1 MAARAPGDPPDPA
14 AELLGRWQAHHSPDP
29 APPDSGPP
37 TTQDD
42 ETTSTEE
49 APATDGTGG
58 GRAVQRTAPEVS
70 AAPATPE
77 TSGAGDAPDAVGT
90 PRHAAPRTDARRRR
104 TPPLHGADQVE
115 AGREVVEALG
125 ISPPAVPQPEPA
137 EEPGTAPAGA
147 RPVRT
152 RSAPVVGT
160 SADVEFAPRLLV
172 RHVLAWLLL
181 GSFVAAAVA
190 VYVAYREPRT
200 ISVGVAGT
208 LVVLTLALYG
218 LRATAT
224 PARLAIRGGQ
234 LEVVRGS
241 TREVFD
247 LTSRFTRME
256 VVGRPG
262 RRGWKVLMARFGRD
276 PLVIDSSMVDPSA
289 FTAALERHRPR

>member
-29 APPDSGPP
+29 TASESGPP
-37 TTQDD
+37 ATTQDD

-49 APATDGTGG
+49 APATDDAGG

-77 TSGAGDAPDAVGT
+77 TPEAGDAAAT
-90 PRHAAPRTDARRRR
+90 PRHAAPRTEPRRRR

-125 ISPPAVPQPEPA
+125 ITPPAVPQPEPA

-147 RPVRT
+147 RPART

-181 GSFVAAAVA
+181 GSLVAAAVA

>member
-1 MAARAPGDPPDPA
+1 MAAREPGDPPDPA

-29 APPDSGPP
+29 TASESGPP

-42 ETTSTEE
+42 ETTSTEG

-70 AAPATPE
+70 AAPATPGE
-77 TSGAGDAPDAVGT
+77 PEVPEPPEAPGA
-90 PRHAAPRTDARRRR
+90 PRHAAPRADPRRRR
-104 TPPLHGADQVE
+104 TPPHGADQVE

-125 ISPPAVPQPEPA
+125 LNPPAVPQPEPA
-137 EEPGTAPAGA
+137 EEAGPAPSAGA
-147 RPVRT
+147 RPLRA
-152 RSAPVVGT
+152 RSAPVLGT

-172 RHVLAWLLL
+172 RHVLAWLLV
-181 GSFVAAAVA
+181 GSFVASVAA

-208 LVVLTLALYG
+208 LVVLTLVLYG
-218 LRATAT
+218 LRATAS

-276 PLVIDSSMVDPSA
+276 PLVIDASMVDPSA